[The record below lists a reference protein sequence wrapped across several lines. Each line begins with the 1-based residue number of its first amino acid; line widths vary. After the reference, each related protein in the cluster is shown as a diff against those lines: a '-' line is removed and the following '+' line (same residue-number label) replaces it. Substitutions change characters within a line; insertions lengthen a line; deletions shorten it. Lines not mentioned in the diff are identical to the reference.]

1 MGLGNRLQKASPT
14 ILTLLGVGGVVA
26 TAVLTARAVPKAEQR
41 RKDAEEESKSE
52 LTVVEIVKAEA
63 PAYAPAAMVGIGTI
77 VCIFGANMLNR
88 RQQASLASAY
98 ALMERTFHQY
108 KDKVKAI
115 FGEEG
120 NHIVECAMEEENREI
135 EEEQPPWDEVQTFYF
150 EPYGKFF
157 ERTMEQVFQAEYHLN
172 RNFRLAGKVT
182 VNDFL
187 DFLGLEHVSTGDEFG
202 WNDYDGEVFY
212 GYQWIDFSHRY
223 ILTDDGLTVCCI
235 DTPFPPHMGETLYS
249 NGWEQNLLMEG
260 YTFYDEQT
268 RKKPNLFPDQN
279 AK

>member
-1 MGLGNRLQKASPT
+1 MGFGNRLQKASPT

-135 EEEQPPWDEVQTFYF
+135 EEEQPPCKPSILSPMVSSSKGRWSR
-150 EPYGKFF
+150 FF
-157 ERTMEQVFQAEYHLN
+157 RRSTISIGIFVWPERL
-172 RNFRLAGKVT
+172 R
-182 VNDFL
+182 
-187 DFLGLEHVSTGDEFG
+187 
-202 WNDYDGEVFY
+202 
-212 GYQWIDFSHRY
+212 
-223 ILTDDGLTVCCI
+223 
-235 DTPFPPHMGETLYS
+235 
-249 NGWEQNLLMEG
+249 
-260 YTFYDEQT
+260 
-268 RKKPNLFPDQN
+268 
-279 AK
+279 